1 MADSRMGN
9 FIDRVPGWT
18 VPALLLGVPA
28 LMAILGWAS
37 DAFYYNVVWRY
48 YWGPIVT
55 DGSEASELIR
65 GGVASEAGYNP
76 VNTVTW
82 AILLFVCLL
91 GIAQLLRRY
100 DVEMDSRLTYGA
112 TAWVVTG
119 SVFHVLQ
126 DSQLFHQP
134 FEFIFITPP
143 IYLLYGALGV
153 GSMALGVYY
162 RHVQRSTGSLQLALQ
177 KIWFLHIVVVL
188 AYTILWVAQWGQ
200 MAAYINP
207 IVVALAAA
215 VSFFVTR
222 GVAMRAG
229 EIQPWHTCLTFSV
242 GWFLTAMAFYTV
254 YWRDHP
260 WPGKTPDTE
269 LSYVL
274 WLVPLMAGAVAG
286 LTYLVGRFFAKR
298 GKENAVAY
306 TVPINLFIVFSQ
318 MVDAFSTAVGV
329 DLSGYT
335 EKHVLSEGLRAGFQD
350 LSRNIGFE
358 QGALYPT
365 FLGFA
370 PVKLI
375 VSLLVIY
382 AIDISGKEDTKRYP
396 TMMMLIKFAVIM
408 VGIGPGLRNSLRMA
422 LGI

>member
-1 MADSRMGN
+1 MAESRMGN
-9 FIDRVPGWT
+9 LVDRVPGWV
-18 VPALLLGVPA
+18 VPTLLLGVPA
-28 LMAILGWAS
+28 IMAFLGWYS
-37 DAFYYNVVWRY
+37 DEFYYNVIWRY

-76 VNTVTW
+76 VNTISW

-91 GIAQLLRRY
+91 GIGQLLRRY
-100 DVEMDSRLTYGA
+100 EVEMDAKLTLAA
-112 TAWVVTG
+112 TSWVVTG

-126 DSQLFHQP
+126 DSQLIRQP
-134 FEFIFITPP
+134 LEFLFITPP
-143 IYLLYGALGV
+143 IWLAYGAFGV
-153 GSMALGVYY
+153 GSMALGVYF
-162 RHVQRSTGSLQLALQ
+162 RHVQRATGSLHQAMQ
-177 KIWFLHIVVVL
+177 KVWFLFMIFVL
-188 AYTILWVAQWGQ
+188 GYTFLWVTQWN
-200 MAAYINP
+200 MLAAYVNP
-207 IVVALAAA
+207 IYVALSAVVAYFA
-215 VSFFVTR
+215 TR
-222 GVAMRAG
+222 WLAMRDG
-229 EIQPWHTCLTFSV
+229 EIQPWHTCFTFSI
-242 GWFLTAMAFYTV
+242 GWFLTAMTFYV
-254 YWRDHP
+254 IYWFEQP
-260 WPGKTPDTE
+260 WPGKTPSSD

-274 WLVPLMAGAVAG
+274 WLVPLLAAAVAA
-286 LTYLVGRFFAKR
+286 LVYGAGRLFMKW
-298 GKENAVAY
+298 GKESAVAY

-318 MVDAFSTAVGV
+318 MVDAFSTGVGV

-358 QGALYPT
+358 QGVLYPT

-382 AIDISGKEDTKRYP
+382 AIDISGKEDMKRYP